1 MQNYSFNPKT
11 AVPIK
16 EVFSSGDT
24 LSIVG
29 NNGNIIA
36 VLSAMEVDFT
46 THSAV
51 NGSPLMDPVTRI
63 IAFQT
68 KGDQAAKL
76 ELWRVN

>member
-1 MQNYSFNPKT
+1 MQNCSFNPKT

-16 EVFSSGDT
+16 EIISSGDT
-24 LSIVG
+24 LSIIGKSNDV
-29 NNGNIIA
+29 IA

-68 KGDQAAKL
+68 KVDQFAKL
-76 ELWRVN
+76 ELWVVN